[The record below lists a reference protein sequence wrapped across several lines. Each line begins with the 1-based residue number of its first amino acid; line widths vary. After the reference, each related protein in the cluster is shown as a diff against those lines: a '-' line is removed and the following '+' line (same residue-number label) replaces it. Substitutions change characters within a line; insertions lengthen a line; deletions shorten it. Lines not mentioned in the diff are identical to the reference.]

1 MDTLRVKRVK
11 EKQGFPRYS
20 CLSNTSTHANDQV
33 KRIEKYMGLIGKTP
47 LQLDSVRREE
57 LVKKKGLTSLRFSIG
72 TSNLIVTNPD
82 FSPP

>member
-1 MDTLRVKRVK
+1 
-11 EKQGFPRYS
+11 
-20 CLSNTSTHANDQV
+20 
-33 KRIEKYMGLIGKTP
+33 MGLIGKTP